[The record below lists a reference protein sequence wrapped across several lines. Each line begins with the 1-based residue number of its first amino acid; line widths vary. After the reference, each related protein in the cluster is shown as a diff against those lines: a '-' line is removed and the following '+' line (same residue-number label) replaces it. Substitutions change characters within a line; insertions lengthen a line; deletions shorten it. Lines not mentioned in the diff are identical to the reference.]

1 MSVWRVYVV
10 PAGVLQSLMVGGGY
24 GTGREIVEYFSR
36 FGFAGGLLGLGLV
49 AGCLAVLL
57 GVSYEFARVFRAY
70 DYRRFSRELLGR
82 FWIAFEVVYLLMSA
96 LVVAV
101 VAAASGNLVD
111 QYLHIP
117 AMAGIACLLVLVILF
132 AFYGRGWVTGVL
144 AYKALILCALLIG
157 YFLIVVPHSSQQL
170 GMQFA
175 RRDILPGWAG
185 AAVKYVLY
193 SSVVIPTMLFATTAI
208 ATRRQAVGAAVL
220 SAFAAVL
227 PATLLHLSFGTA
239 YPDVLGQSMP
249 LYWMVSSLHMPVLTL
264 AYLAV
269 LFGSLF
275 DVGLGFI
282 QSVNERID
290 GWYVERGRG
299 SITGR
304 SRALVALLCV
314 VISGGLSLVGI
325 VPLIAQ
331 GYGTM
336 AYAFLILF
344 VVPLLTIGIYRL
356 GLKRPGT
363 VFASS

>member
-1 MSVWRVYVV
+1 MSLWRVYVV

-36 FGFAGGLLGLGLV
+36 FGFGGGLLGLGLV

-57 GVSYEFARVFRAY
+57 AVSYEFARVFRAY

-82 FWIAFEVVYLLMSA
+82 YWIAFEVVYLLMSA
-96 LVVAV
+96 LVMAV
-101 VAAASGNLVD
+101 VAAASGSLVS
-111 QYLHIP
+111 QYLHVP
-117 AMAGIACLLVLVILF
+117 AMAGVACLLVLIMLF

-144 AYKALILCALLIG
+144 AYKALILCVLLIG
-157 YFLIVVPHSSQQL
+157 YFLIVVSRSSQQL
-170 GMQFA
+170 VVQFA
-175 RRDILPGWAG
+175 RHEILPGWTG
-185 AAVKYVLY
+185 AAVRYVLY

-208 ATRRQAVGAAVL
+208 ATRRQAVAAAVL
-220 SAFAAVL
+220 GALAAVM
-227 PATLLHLSFGTA
+227 PATLLHVSFGTA
-239 YPDVLGQSMP
+239 YPGVLGQSMP

-264 AYLAV
+264 AYIAV

-290 GWYVERGRG
+290 GWYVERGREA
-299 SITGR
+299 ITRR

-314 VISGGLSLVGI
+314 VISGGFSLVGI

-331 GYGTM
+331 GYGRI
-336 AYAFLILF
+336 AYAFLALL
-344 VVPLLTIGIYRL
+344 VGPLLTIGIYRL
-356 GLKRPGT
+356 ASKRSGIAPEG
-363 VFASS
+363 